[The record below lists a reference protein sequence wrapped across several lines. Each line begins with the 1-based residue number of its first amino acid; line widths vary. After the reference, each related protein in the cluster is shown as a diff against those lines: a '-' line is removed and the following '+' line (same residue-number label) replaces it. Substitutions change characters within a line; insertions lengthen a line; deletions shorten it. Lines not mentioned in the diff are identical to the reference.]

1 MDKIVYTIS
10 SYGEDGRAP
19 ESIVV
24 ASFSEKYIDHS
35 LNNLK
40 FPNYYSKNKRIVE
53 VKSATKQ
60 ALARINGLDRLLLGI
75 SDRTLP
81 MREKQNV

>member
-24 ASFSEKYIDHS
+24 ASFNENYI
-35 LNNLK
+35 NKTIKNLK

-53 VKSATKQ
+53 VESAAKQ
-60 ALARINGLDRLLLGI
+60 ALAKIDGLDRLLLEI
-75 SDRTLP
+75 SDRKLP
-81 MREKQNV
+81 TSA